1 MGRMADALKALT
13 GREVKAAPV
22 PGAEIVLGNVTTPT
36 ISTAQIDRAMDGAAR
51 LSSVVAAALTWTARN
66 FAEAPLVVMRDGEP
80 DHTHPLSLVFA
91 RPTPFHS
98 QTRFWQRFCM
108 LLLTDPRGA
117 YIVGAKD
124 DSGEIGAL
132 WARSSRHVR
141 PVLSPTEYI
150 AGWELVTNG
159 FAVRAD
165 ESRYA
170 IVRQAYASP
179 EPDDEFYS
187 LCPIEQVRKEVRTHV
202 TASLWLDSILQNMGV
217 SSGLIGIDHPA
228 LDAATAKS
236 VQDEINERM
245 GGAHRGGTFSVL
257 AGKVTVD
264 EIGMK
269 LGELDFGP
277 LVDRMEVAVARA
289 FGIPAELLQVLA
301 SVGKGEGLN
310 ASAYRDKARI
320 AYDNGIIPLWKDVA
334 DSVALALGDAY
345 GVGPGDVAFDYAGIE
360 ALSDDRK
367 RQVEIAVAALPFLE
381 LNEAREIAGYEP
393 KPWGNINTQ
402 ALVYGRL
409 AAQPGGEK
417 ASGPLEVKSNLDRYV
432 RFESKAAAMEPD
444 FARRA
449 RKVFAAEA
457 EAVKEAIAGQDSP
470 QAVARAATE
479 AIDPKRWVDEFAVAL
494 LDAVATGY
502 DEARAMVA
510 PGKAVT
516 RSFGITDPD
525 AVEAAVQRVA
535 KLAGHVTDTTKDRI
549 AELVAQ
555 GIAAGFSPQQVADAI
570 MEQGFGP
577 EFTAN
582 RAITIARTE
591 SLMAMNEGGLIGAR
605 NTAAEL
611 GLSVRKAWETAGN
624 DARPLHLAAQAAGW
638 QPLDS
643 DFGVGAEYPGGFG
656 DAGEDVNCRCSLVYE
671 AT

>member
-13 GREVKAAPV
+13 GREVKAI
-22 PGAEIVLGNVTTPT
+22 PGADVVLGNISTQT

-51 LSSVVAAALTWTARN
+51 LSSVVAAALTFTSRN
-66 FAEAPLVVMRDGEP
+66 FAEVPLVAMRNGEP
-80 DHTHPLSLVFA
+80 DYNHPFSLAFA
-91 RPTPFHS
+91 KPTPWHS
-98 QTRFWQRFCM
+98 QTRFWQRFAM
-108 LLLTDPRGA
+108 LLLTDPGGA
-117 YIVGAKD
+117 YVLGAKD

-132 WARSSRHVR
+132 WARSSRHIR
-141 PVLSPTEYI
+141 PKLSATEYI
-150 AGWELVTNG
+150 AGWEFIEHG
-159 FAVRAD
+159 FARPVD
-165 ESRYA
+165 PKLYTV
-170 IVRQAYASP
+170 VRQSFASP
-179 EPDDEFYS
+179 EPDEFYS
-187 LCPIEQVRKEVRTHV
+187 MCPIEQVRKEVRTHV
-202 TASLWLDSILQNMGV
+202 TASLWLDNILQNMGV

-228 LDAATAKS
+228 LDSTTAKS

-245 GGAHRGGTFSVL
+245 GGPHRGGTFSVL
-257 AGKVTVD
+257 AGKVSVD

-277 LVDRMEVAVARA
+277 LVERMEVAVARA
-289 FGIPAELLQVLA
+289 FGIPAELLQTLA
-301 SVGKGEGLN
+301 SVSKGEGLN
-310 ASAYRDKARI
+310 ASAYRDKARM

-334 DSVALALGDAY
+334 GSVATFIGPDYGLG
-345 GVGPGDVAFDYAGIE
+345 PEDVAFDYSAVE
-360 ALSDDRK
+360 SLSGDKQRE
-367 RQVEIAVAALPFLE
+367 VSIAVSALPFLE
-381 LNEAREIAGYEP
+381 LNEAREIAGYAP

-409 AAQPGGEK
+409 AASDTPK
-417 ASGPLEVKSNLDRYV
+417 ASGPLEVKSLERYAA
-432 RFESKAAAMEPD
+432 FESKAASMEPD
-444 FARRA
+444 FERRA

-457 EAVKEAIAGQDSP
+457 DAVREAIAGQDSP
-470 QAVARAATE
+470 QAMARAATD
-479 AIDPKRWVDEFAVAL
+479 AIDPKRWVDEFADPLLVAI
-494 LDAVATGY
+494 ATGY

-510 PGKAVT
+510 PGKAVA

-525 AVEAAVQRVA
+525 AIEAAVQRVA
-535 KLAGHVTDTTKDRI
+535 KLAGFVTDTTKDRI

-555 GIAAGFSPQQVADAI
+555 GIEAGFSPQQVADAI
-570 MEQGFGP
+570 VDQGFGA

-605 NTAAEL
+605 KTADEL

-624 DARPLHLAAQAAGW
+624 DARRLHLAAQAAGW

-656 DAGEDVNCRCSLVYE
+656 DAGEDINCRCALVYE